1 MHVSWAVFL
10 IFHLARF
17 SITAAVLIVNE
28 TVVFSSIDDCYLP
41 EITFSTIQNR
51 FSLIAFTDEGNET
64 WPLSFPGALHVGQA
78 QLDSPDQ
85 DEQWFT
91 TLNLIG
97 GKLITDNRNS
107 VYFQPRNRNPP
118 QVDEYGAVYYPGPR
132 LQSIPPVLE
141 ELSYRFDASNASQ
154 FWASYSC
161 DAKKNLF
168 LELKTTQGKSHDI
181 LRNIERLIFIE
192 IDFLFHSVCGS
203 RVSSTY
209 SNSWKAERH

>member
-1 MHVSWAVFL
+1 MHVF
-10 IFHLARF
+10 FHLARF

-41 EITFSTIQNR
+41 EITFFTIQNR

-78 QLDSPDQ
+78 RLDSPDQ

-91 TLNLIG
+91 TLNLRG
-97 GKLITDNRNS
+97 GKLITDNRNL

-141 ELSYRFDASNASQ
+141 ELSYRFDARNASQ

-168 LELKTTQGKSHDI
+168 LELKTTQGKCHDI
-181 LRNIERLIFIE
+181 LRNFERLMLLKLTFFFYTAFAVREFRQHTPILGKPKGTEGKI
-192 IDFLFHSVCGS
+192 
-203 RVSSTY
+203 
-209 SNSWKAERH
+209 